1 MSSKVLRMQLQVAP
15 VAREDPTVVFYINP
29 EILNLE

>member
-1 MSSKVLRMQLQVAP
+1 MPSKVLRMQLQVASL
-15 VAREDPTVVFYINP
+15 VREDPTVVLYINP